1 MISPDTAAW
10 LRSLPHPDDKEAWDA
25 RCAAMFTNALN
36 TIPKPEEPLPWD
48 EEESE

>member
-1 MISPDTAAW
+1 MISADTAAW

-25 RCAAMFTNALN
+25 RCAAMFANALN
-36 TIPKPEEPLPWD
+36 TRPEEPLPWD